1 MCTDRQKRGKHLRKL
16 LVYEALSNLK
26 LLVYEALSD
35 LKLLVYEALSYVC
48 ALTDRS
54 VANTYVGKCQE
65 RAYRQYR
72 SLSY

>member
-1 MCTDRQKRGKHLRKL
+1 VAKNIR
-16 LVYEALSNLK
+16 K

-54 VANTYVGKCQE
+54 VANTYV
-65 RAYRQYR
+65 
-72 SLSY
+72 SY